1 MRMACGSVAI
11 LSTSWRSHSLPFRGP
26 PDFAVQILQMTVG
39 EGRRLVIEVRLP
51 RDAAVGS
58 LCPSLIQ
65 RSPSHNASAS
75 CDRCCLKPIW
85 KPNEGMS
92 KPSYTADKLWCLA
105 GPACTP
111 AAAGSVAAN
120 SCIRGNTYYYSRD
133 AEFPELGEF
142 AIVPRIPLL
151 RERRIAAIRAP
162 STRLAPFAFSMRA
175 CYALKRVANVNYK
188 LIKARK
194 DPPI

>member
-1 MRMACGSVAI
+1 VRGSARCHDRLLFFIPFPHEKLGSQKKGRWSKVVHRGSPPQSCGRQP
-11 LSTSWRSHSLPFRGP
+11 LSLT
-26 PDFAVQILQMTVG
+26 D
-39 EGRRLVIEVRLP
+39 
-51 RDAAVGS
+51 
-58 LCPSLIQ
+58 Q

-75 CDRCCLKPIW
+75 CDRCCLKPIR
-85 KPNEGMS
+85 KPNERMS
-92 KPSYTADKLWCLA
+92 KPLYTADRPCCRA
-105 GPACTP
+105 GRACTR
-111 AAAGSVAAN
+111 AEAGSVAAN
-120 SCIRGNTYYYSRD
+120 SCIRGNTYCCSRN

-162 STRLAPFAFSMRA
+162 SMRLALSAFSMQA